1 MKKGVFIIL
10 SIIFVI
16 GCATPYKKAINP
28 YSEGYYDTLL
38 QESVYDVTFN
48 ANSETNIKQVKD
60 YVLLR
65 AAEVCL
71 ENNYKTFYIVS
82 KDDNSTTETSRIYH
96 TTYSNNKSYTYY
108 IPISETTPSAS
119 VVVKCSPNEDLFFK
133 AEDIKKNLR
142 EKYKLK

>member
-1 MKKGVFIIL
+1 MKKLFFIIL
-10 SIIFVI
+10 SILFVI
-16 GCATPYKKAINP
+16 GCATPYKRATNP

-38 QESVYDVTFN
+38 QEGVYDITFN
-48 ANSETNIKQVKD
+48 ANAETNIKQVKD

-82 KDDNSTTETSRIYH
+82 KDDNSTTDSAIISQTSYI
-96 TTYSNNKSYTYY
+96 NNQSYTYY
-108 IPISETTPSAS
+108 IPIFEDSPSAS
-119 VVVKCSPNEDLFFK
+119 IVVKCSDNDDLFFK

>member
-1 MKKGVFIIL
+1 MRKVLFIVL
-10 SIIFVI
+10 SIVFVM

-82 KDDNSTTETSRIYH
+82 KEDNSTTDNTMFSHTSYV
-96 TTYSNNKSYTYY
+96 NNQSYTYY
-108 IPISETTPSAS
+108 IPISDTSPSAS
-119 VVVKCSPNEDLFFK
+119 IVVQCSPNEDLFFK
-133 AEDIKKNLR
+133 AEDIKNNLR
-142 EKYKLK
+142 QKYNLK